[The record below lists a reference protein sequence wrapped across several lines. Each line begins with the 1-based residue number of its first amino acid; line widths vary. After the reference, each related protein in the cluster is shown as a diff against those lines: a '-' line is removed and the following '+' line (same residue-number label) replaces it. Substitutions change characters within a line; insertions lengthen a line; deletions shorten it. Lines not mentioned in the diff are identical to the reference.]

1 METRGRGLEL
11 EVELEVE
18 VWTPLGVAFFFL
30 AMFSL
35 VKGEGTR

>member
-1 METRGRGLEL
+1 METRGRGVEL

-30 AMFSL
+30 AMFL
-35 VKGEGTR
+35 